1 MSRLLTWR
9 TAQRDD
15 RAALQEFTCTVP
27 EPSLLFGQARR
38 SHSKPWERSVQSF
51 IRSCQPPVAADESLF
66 LGEDPSGVAAV
77 CAMAEQGSPALV
89 KIRAVAVALRYR
101 GQGGVHADEALEVVL
116 ETAAAHGREAGLD
129 AVRLVGWVDPRNDAS
144 KRLNTRAGFAC
155 QKVTSDGLEEWVL
168 VLNLG

>member
-38 SHSKPWERSVQSF
+38 SHPKPWERSVQSF

-155 QKVTSDGLEEWVL
+155 QKVT
-168 VLNLG
+168 

>member
-27 EPSLLFGQARR
+27 EQRLFGQARR
-38 SHSKPWERSVQSF
+38 SHPKPWERSVQSF

-155 QKVTSDGLEEWVL
+155 QKVTSDAGSRQSRC
-168 VLNLG
+168 NGG